1 MSIPKISYNFSS
13 IFLINKYLFIYIF
26 LCFVIRVP
34 YYVKPSIVLSIHIF
48 DSTTSAT
55 SLIIQNNNLFT
66 TANTTQGTSTVTGG
80 GTVTGPPYTAASF
93 PSFSTGGPS
102 TSGPISSSIDKFMI
116 FTTSNVNHTFTVPA
130 GGLNCDILM
139 IGGGGGSSGRAGGGA
154 GACIVAINQ
163 TLTAGTCVVYV
174 GEGGGSGY
182 NSGSDSSITV
192 AGSTQYRAKG
202 GGAAGFSV
210 AASGGCGGGAQWSS
224 TGNTGAFPVET
235 NVVNGSTTGPKR
247 TISYAVLGNKGGDNT
262 SPYDGGG
269 GGGIGSAGYSCTA
282 GSGLNS
288 ISIDGTSYHFKPYF
302 ANGEFFGHND
312 NGYIGGGGG
321 GWDDNESSG
330 QYDRPGG
337 IGGGGGGGN
346 YGSTAVPGA
355 TNTGSGGGGWNGS
368 SGGSGIVI
376 IRFRIGTSA
385 PTYTHTPTTTTTL
398 STPTLGTPS
407 IELVRGTQGD
417 SNRDYKIGNYNGDF
431 IVKSSV
437 SGVDSDY
444 ISMLGTSGTI
454 YNFTNSLYWN
464 QTSDMRIK
472 ENIARASYDMCYD
485 NIDKLELNR
494 FNYIKEFNTGNKDTN
509 QLGFIA
515 QEIKDIFPKSVYTNS
530 YSGGDLSIPDMLSI
544 DIGQINY
551 TLYGAVK
558 KLMEINKDKEMRLKR
573 LEGLLNVESD
583 SGSEAVVDNMVIDS
597 DVLIDSSN
605 LLETSNIVI
614 DTSNIAIDTS
624 NIAIDTSNILIDT
637 SNIAIDTSNIAIDTS
652 NI

>member
-1 MSIPKISYNFSS
+1 M
-13 IFLINKYLFIYIF
+13 
-26 LCFVIRVP
+26 
-34 YYVKPSIVLSIHIF
+34 
-48 DSTTSAT
+48 TS
-55 SLIIQNNNLFT
+55 
-66 TANTTQGTSTVTGG
+66 NTTQGTSTIQGG

-102 TSGPISSSIDKFMI
+102 TSGPITSSIDKFMI
-116 FTTSNVNHTFTVPA
+116 FTTANVNHTFTVPA

-247 TISYAVLGNKGGDNT
+247 TISYAVLGNEGGDNT

-302 ANGEFFGHND
+302 ANGEFFGHNG

-385 PTYTHTPTTTTTL
+385 TTYTHTTALTTTL

-417 SNRDYKIGNYNGDF
+417 SNRDYKIGNYDGDF
-431 IVKSSV
+431 LVKSSV
-437 SGVDSDY
+437 SNTDSDY
-444 ISMLGTSGTI
+444 IRMLGTNGAI
-454 YNFTNSLYWN
+454 YNFTNSLYWT

-494 FNYIKEFNTGNKDTN
+494 FNYIKEFNTGNKDTS

-573 LEGLLNVESD
+573 LEGLLNIED
-583 SGSEAVVDNMVIDS
+583 GSCNVVV
-597 DVLIDSSN
+597 
-605 LLETSNIVI
+605 
-614 DTSNIAIDTS
+614 DTSNVVVVDTS
-624 NIAIDTSNILIDT
+624 NLMVDTSNVVVDT
-637 SNIAIDTSNIAIDTS
+637 SNVVVVDTSNLE
-652 NI
+652 N